1 MSKIMSKTMNKINKQ
16 IDDIKKIGLTFLET
30 LKEKELTN
38 IITMLN
44 NSYYNL
50 NISLLKDE
58 EYDMIKDYIE
68 KKYPNNNILKQ
79 IGAKITSKNKV
90 KLPYFMG
97 SLDKIKSFQNN
108 VFNNW
113 ISKYNGSYI
122 ITPKIDGVSGLYIS
136 KNGKE
141 YLMTRGDGYYGQN
154 ITHLIPY
161 LKIPKMEEN
170 IVIRGEFIMFKNV
183 FEEKYKDNF
192 SNIRNLISG
201 IINSKQLNNKI
212 NDIHFICYEIIE
224 PEMKPSKQYE
234 ILLEK
239 VSNYCVLNKEINV
252 ISLEKLTETL
262 IKLKK
267 ELPYE
272 IDGLV
277 VTDNKIYKRT
287 NENPKHSFAFKM
299 LVEEQVMEAKVV
311 DVIWNPSK
319 DGYLKPQIQIEP
331 IILNGVEINYT
342 TGFNGSY
349 IYKNKIGKG
358 TILKIVRSGDVIPHI
373 TEVVTCSDTP
383 LMPDKNIMSYKWN
396 ETNVDIILENK
407 EDNLNVIE
415 KNITLFFKGLKVE
428 GLSTGIVNNLIKN
441 KYDTIYK
448 IINMKIEDFIEISG
462 FKEKLSNKIY
472 NNIQERLKN
481 VSLIELMSSS
491 NIFGRGI
498 SIKKIELIMEEY
510 PNILFEEESQEKKKE
525 KILKIKGFSTKT
537 TDLFVNYIPDF
548 LEFLKKINIHQFQN
562 LKIINEKIDTNH
574 TNNTSN
580 IQNNELKSLQNKT
593 ILLTGFRDVHLS
605 KILKNVGCKE
615 GSKVSEK
622 STYLIIV
629 KNDECLKDNNL
640 SVKVKDGIKYNIPIM
655 TYNNFIN
662 KYNIVF

>member
-1 MSKIMSKTMNKINKQ
+1 MSKINKQ
-16 IDDIKKIGLTFLET
+16 INEIKKTGLIFLET

-44 NSYYNL
+44 NNYYNL

-58 EYDMIKDYIE
+58 EYDMLKDYME
-68 KKYPNNNILKQ
+68 KKYPNSNILKQ
-79 IGAKITSKNKV
+79 IGAKITTKNKV

-97 SLDKIKSFQNN
+97 SLDKIKSFENN
-108 VFNNW
+108 VLENW
-113 ISKYNGSYI
+113 ISKYDGTYI
-122 ITPKIDGVSGLYIS
+122 ITPKIDGVSGLYIL

-192 SNIRNLISG
+192 SNIRNLVSG
-201 IINSKQLNNKI
+201 IINSKQLDNKI
-212 NDIHFICYEIIE
+212 NDIHFICYEIVE
-224 PEMKPSKQYE
+224 PEMKPLKQYE
-234 ILLEK
+234 MLLEK
-239 VSNYCVLNKEINV
+239 IGGYCVLNKEIDV
-252 ISLEKLTETL
+252 ISSKYLTEIL

-267 ELPYE
+267 DLPYE

-277 VTDNKIYKRT
+277 ITDNKIYKRT

-299 LVEEQVMEAKVV
+299 LVEEQVMEAKVIN
-311 DVIWNPSK
+311 VIWNPSK

-373 TEVVTCSDTP
+373 TEIVSCSDTP
-383 LMPDKNIMSYKWN
+383 LMPDQNIISYKWN

-448 IINMKIEDFIEISG
+448 IINMKIEDFMEISG

-472 NNIQERLKN
+472 YNIQECLKN

-548 LEFLKKINIHQFQN
+548 LEFLKKININKFQN
-562 LKIINEKIDTNH
+562 LKFTNEKINTTIPTIQNDTI
-574 TNNTSN
+574 
-580 IQNNELKSLQNKT
+580 IQNNELTNLKNKT
-593 ILLTGFRDVHLS
+593 ILLTGFRDIQLS

-629 KNDECLKDNNL
+629 KNDECLKDYNL
-640 SVKVKDGIKYNIPIM
+640 SVKVKDGIKYNIPII